1 MSKLTE
7 EQLNEISKT
16 VYNKIVS
23 DSENQL
29 KQAVA
34 EISLDIIVE
43 FMKEYQKQND

>member
-43 FMKEYQKQND
+43 FYERISKTK